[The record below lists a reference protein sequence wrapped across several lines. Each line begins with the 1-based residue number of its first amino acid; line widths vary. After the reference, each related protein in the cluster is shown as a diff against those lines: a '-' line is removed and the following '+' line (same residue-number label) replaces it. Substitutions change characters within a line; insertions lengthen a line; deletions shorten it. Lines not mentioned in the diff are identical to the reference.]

1 MQMDDADIAASP
13 DSPFTSSLNSAR
25 ESIAFLGSLI
35 DSIHNPIFF
44 KDTEGIYIGCNAAFC
59 EFLGKPKRDIIG
71 RSVFELSPPEDAS
84 VYWNMDRELFAK
96 GGSQIYQKRII
107 FKDGDYKVV
116 RFEKAVY
123 YHTDGSQA
131 GIVGSIFDLTDI
143 IRAEE
148 RLQRE
153 HQLVTTLVNMLP
165 EMICVKDRELRYL
178 VVNQSFAEYVGA
190 PDPESCK
197 GKWDGDF
204 MPEEEWLNDAREEQA
219 LLENGRLI
227 AREEKVQAPRSGE
240 TLWLR
245 TMKVPLRG
253 SGNDIVGLVIQR
265 TDITQ
270 PKSLERKLVQLESI
284 VNDSTSIAL
293 LIECSQNWPIA
304 FISENVFQ
312 FGYTAMELYDGKVSF
327 FDLIHKED
335 RERIRTDY
343 ESMVN
348 DGIREMVREYRIT
361 TRSGIVRW
369 IEDRRKLLRNPLG
382 RITHLQGILTDVT
395 RRKMVEEKH
404 KLMDVQLRQA
414 QKLEA
419 IGQLAAGIAHEINT
433 PVQFIGDNIRFLH
446 DVCEQIGPLMNVL
459 SDFKSASTHAKAGP
473 EMINRIAG
481 AVEPMDVDFLR
492 QEMPEA
498 ISQTTDGVRRISE
511 IVRAMK
517 EFSHPGAAG
526 FSLVDINHSLENA
539 VTVSRN
545 EWKYVA
551 DIETDL
557 DSSLPL
563 VPCLA
568 TQLNQAILN
577 ILVNAAQAI
586 GESVNKGLSNRGK
599 IVIATRKDEASV
611 VIRISDTGPGIPD
624 KVRDRVFEPF
634 FTTKDVGKGTGQGLT
649 IAYDVVTRL
658 HHGKLSFDS
667 KAGEGTVF
675 RIELPLV
682 QPEPPIVEPPDTEPQ
697 H

>member
-1 MQMDDADIAASP
+1 MDDSNIAAT
-13 DSPFTSSLNSAR
+13 DNPFSSSLHSAK

-35 DSIHNPIFF
+35 DSIHNPVFF
-44 KDTEGIYIGCNAAFC
+44 KDTDGVYIGCNTAFC
-59 EFLGKPKRDIIG
+59 DFLGKPKREIIG
-71 RSVFELSPPEDAS
+71 RSVFEVASPEDAS
-84 VYWNMDRELFAK
+84 LYWNMDRELFAK
-96 GGSQIYQKRII
+96 GGSQIYQKRIPLLN
-107 FKDGDYKVV
+107 GDFKVV

-190 PDPESCK
+190 PDPDACK
-197 GKWDGDF
+197 GKWDGDY

-253 SGNDIVGLVIQR
+253 SGSDIVGLVVQR

-270 PKSLERKLVQLESI
+270 SKSLERKLVQLESI

-343 ESMVN
+343 ESMVSE
-348 DGIREMVREYRIT
+348 GIREMVREYRIT

-382 RITHLQGILTDVT
+382 RITHLQGILTDIT
-395 RRKMVEEKH
+395 RRKLDEEKH

-433 PVQFIGDNIRFLH
+433 PIQFIGDNIRFLH

-459 SDFKSASTHAKAGP
+459 SDFKSAPTQVKAGP
-473 EMINRIAG
+473 EMINRITG

-498 ISQTTDGVRRISE
+498 ISQTSDGVRRISE

-526 FSLVDINHSLENA
+526 YSLIDINHTLENA

-586 GESVNKGLSNRGK
+586 GESVNKGKSERGK
-599 IVIATRKDEASV
+599 IGISTRKSQDFV
-611 VIRISDTGPGIPD
+611 TIQISDTGPGIPD
-624 KVRDRVFEPF
+624 KIRERVFEPF

-658 HHGKLSFDS
+658 HHGKLGFES
-667 KAGEGTVF
+667 KTGEGTTF
-675 RIELPLV
+675 TIQLPLV
-682 QPEPPIVEPPDTEPQ
+682 QPRSSVEESSDKESD
-697 H
+697 

>member
-1 MQMDDADIAASP
+1 MDDSNIAAK
-13 DSPFTSSLNSAR
+13 DNPFSSSLHSAK

-35 DSIHNPIFF
+35 DSIHNPVFF
-44 KDTEGIYIGCNAAFC
+44 KDTDGVYIGCNTAFC
-59 EFLGKPKRDIIG
+59 DFLGKPKRDIIG
-71 RSVFELSPPEDAS
+71 RSVFEVASPEDAS
-84 VYWNMDRELFAK
+84 LYWNMDRELFAK
-96 GGSQIYQKRII
+96 GGSQIYQKRIPLLN
-107 FKDGDYKVV
+107 GDFKVV

-190 PDPESCK
+190 PDPDSCK

-227 AREEKVQAPRSGE
+227 AREEKVQAPRSGDS
-240 TLWLR
+240 LWLR

-253 SGNDIVGLVIQR
+253 SGNDIVGLVVQR

-270 PKSLERKLVQLESI
+270 SKSLERKLVQLESI

-327 FDLIHKED
+327 FELIHKED
-335 RERIRTDY
+335 RDRIRTDY
-343 ESMVN
+343 ETMVN
-348 DGIREMVREYRIT
+348 EGIREMVREYRIT

-382 RITHLQGILTDVT
+382 RITHLQGILTDIT
-395 RRKMVEEKH
+395 RRKLDEEKH

-433 PVQFIGDNIRFLH
+433 PIQFISDNIRFLH
-446 DVCEQIGPLMNVL
+446 DVCEQFKPLLDVL
-459 SDFKSASTHAKAGP
+459 SDFKASSPATDENG
-473 EMINRIAG
+473 IISRLTG
-481 AVEPMDVDFLR
+481 VLEPIDMGFVR
-492 QEMPEA
+492 EEMPQA
-498 ISQTTDGVRRISE
+498 ISQTSDGVRRISE

-526 FSLVDINHSLENA
+526 YSLIDINHTLENA

-557 DSSLPL
+557 DPSLPL

-577 ILVNAAQAI
+577 ILVNASQAI
-586 GESVNKGLSNRGK
+586 GESVSKGLSDRGK
-599 IVIATRKDEASV
+599 IAISTRKNQDFV
-611 VIRISDTGPGIPD
+611 TILLSDTGPGIPD
-624 KVRDRVFEPF
+624 KIRERVFEPF

-658 HHGKLSFDS
+658 HHGKLSFES
-667 KAGEGTVF
+667 KTGEGTTF
-675 RIELPLV
+675 TIQLPLV
-682 QPEPPIVEPPDTEPQ
+682 QPRSSVEESSNKESD
-697 H
+697 

>member
-1 MQMDDADIAASP
+1 MDDADIAASP

-71 RSVFELSPPEDAS
+71 RSVFELSSPEDAS

-190 PDPESCK
+190 PDPDACK

-382 RITHLQGILTDVT
+382 RITHLQGILTDIT
-395 RRKMVEEKH
+395 RRKLDEEKH

-517 EFSHPGAAG
+517 EFSHPSAAG

-624 KVRDRVFEPF
+624 KIRDRVFEPF

>member
-1 MQMDDADIAASP
+1 MDDSNIAAT
-13 DSPFTSSLNSAR
+13 DNPFSSSLHSAK

-35 DSIHNPIFF
+35 DSIHNPVFF
-44 KDTEGIYIGCNAAFC
+44 KDTDGVYIGCNTAFC
-59 EFLGKPKRDIIG
+59 DFLGKPKREIIG
-71 RSVFELSPPEDAS
+71 RSVFEVASPEDAS
-84 VYWNMDRELFAK
+84 LYWNMDRELFAK
-96 GGSQIYQKRII
+96 GGSQIYQKRIPLLN
-107 FKDGDYKVV
+107 GDFKVV

-190 PDPESCK
+190 PDPDACK
-197 GKWDGDF
+197 GKWDGDY

-227 AREEKVQAPRSGE
+227 AREEKVQAPQSGE
-240 TLWLR
+240 NLWLR

-253 SGNDIVGLVIQR
+253 NGSDIVGLVVQR

-270 PKSLERKLVQLESI
+270 SKSLERKLVQLESI

-382 RITHLQGILTDVT
+382 RITHLQGILTDIT
-395 RRKMVEEKH
+395 RRKLDEEKH

-459 SDFKSASTHAKAGP
+459 SDFKSASTQVKAGP
-473 EMINRIAG
+473 EMINRITG
-481 AVEPMDVDFLR
+481 AVEPMDVDFL
-492 QEMPEA
+492 QEEMPQA
-498 ISQTTDGVRRISE
+498 IFQTSDGVRRISE

-526 FSLVDINHSLENA
+526 YSLIDINHTLENA

-557 DSSLPL
+557 DPSLPL

-586 GESVNKGLSNRGK
+586 GESVNKGKSERGK
-599 IVIATRKDEASV
+599 IGISTRKSQDFV
-611 VIRISDTGPGIPD
+611 TIQISDTGPGIPD
-624 KVRDRVFEPF
+624 KIRERVFEPF

-658 HHGKLSFDS
+658 HHGKLGFES
-667 KAGEGTVF
+667 KTGEGTTF
-675 RIELPLV
+675 TIQLPLV
-682 QPEPPIVEPPDTEPQ
+682 QPRSSVEESSDKESD
-697 H
+697 

>member
-1 MQMDDADIAASP
+1 MDDADIAASP
-13 DSPFTSSLNSAR
+13 DSPFSTSLNSAR

-178 VVNQSFAEYVGA
+178 LVNQSFAEYVGA

-204 MPEEEWLNDAREEQA
+204 MPEEEWLNDAREEQS

-253 SGNDIVGLVIQR
+253 SGNEIVGLVIQR

-312 FGYTAMELYDGKVSF
+312 FGYTAMELYDGKVSY

-335 RERIRTDY
+335 RERIRLDY

-395 RRKMVEEKH
+395 RRKMDEEKH

-459 SDFKSASTHAKAGP
+459 SDFKSASIHAKAGP
-473 EMINRIAG
+473 EMIGRIAD

-551 DIETDL
+551 DVETDL

-586 GESVNKGLSNRGK
+586 GDSVNKGLSNRGK

-624 KVRDRVFEPF
+624 KIRDRVFEPF

-667 KAGEGTVF
+667 KTGEGTVF
-675 RIELPLV
+675 SIELPLV
-682 QPEPPIVEPPDTEPQ
+682 QPEPPIVEPPDKEPE